1 MADSLTPPPFGSL
14 MHLSFPLDLQPP
26 FPKRIFRPLFFSF
39 FYFFFSFG
47 GCFALVRNTLA
58 VWELPNSG
66 DVSCR
71 YKKLRRGEYKIQM
84 PFTDDSNKPV
94 SYTEYRGALKLCN
107 GTFVTFCR
115 GLSQCPHSRRSVCV
129 FCIQQSTEL

>member
-1 MADSLTPPPFGSL
+1 MAAGLTPPPFGSL
-14 MHLSFPLDLQPP
+14 MHLPFPLDLQPLSP
-26 FPKRIFRPLFFSF
+26 REYSGHFFF
-39 FYFFFSFG
+39 FFLFFFSFG

-84 PFTDDSNKPV
+84 PFTEDSNKPV
-94 SYTEYRGALKLCN
+94 SYTEYRGALKLSN

-115 GLSQCPHSRRSVCV
+115 SLSQCPHSRRLVCV